1 MCGLREVVNL
11 CTTHSDLHNPFH
23 FFFYLPTF
31 SPCPS
36 RLAHPLPN
44 PQVISLPYHHSPEYT
59 HMCPRGVLFVA
70 CELFSSSLNESNY
83 PPIPHTPGRKN
94 PPRYGVDKGQPKI
107 SNTIPKKRKEAVVKA
122 APPLPL
128 LPFPFLFPFL
138 LSLFLPSLFLPS
150 LSLLSLSLLP
160 SLSLLSISLLPSLLL
175 LSPSLLALS
184 LTSLYLPL

>member
-1 MCGLREVVNL
+1 MKA
-11 CTTHSDLHNPFH
+11 TT
-23 FFFYLPTF
+23 
-31 SPCPS
+31 
-36 RLAHPLPN
+36 
-44 PQVISLPYHHSPEYT
+44 
-59 HMCPRGVLFVA
+59 
-70 CELFSSSLNESNY
+70 

-122 APPLPL
+122 APSPL

-175 LSPSLLALS
+175 LSSSLLALS